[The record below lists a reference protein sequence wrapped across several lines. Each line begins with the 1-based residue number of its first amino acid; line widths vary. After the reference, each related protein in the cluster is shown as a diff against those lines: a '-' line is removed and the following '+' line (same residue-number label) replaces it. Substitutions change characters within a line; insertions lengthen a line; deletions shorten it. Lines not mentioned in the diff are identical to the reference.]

1 VEAEPNAVYTLNLL
15 PDGHAGVPFNAGQIA
30 WISTGNSPW
39 VLSSNPFSYA
49 GSDVAPGGRLRFAI
63 KELGDFTST
72 IKDLKPGHRVYV
84 DGPYGYFN
92 LHMKDMQ
99 EGFVLLAGGIGVAP
113 VMSIVN
119 TLADTHD
126 KRPVYVFY
134 GDYNEDTALYQDE
147 FAAAAEK
154 IDLRLY
160 TVLEK
165 PLNEDYPYPG
175 YITSDLMA
183 SVLPENYKDLFYFVC
198 GPEPMLRA
206 MENNFVKLGIARSHV
221 HFGIQSSQVHI
232 ENFEMA

>member
-1 VEAEPNAVYTLNLL
+1 
-15 PDGHAGVPFNAGQIA
+15 
-30 WISTGNSPW
+30 
-39 VLSSNPFSYA
+39 VL
-49 GSDVAPGGRLRFAI
+49 I
-63 KELGDFTST
+63 
-72 IKDLKPGHRVYV
+72 
-84 DGPYGYFN
+84 
-92 LHMKDMQ
+92 
-99 EGFVLLAGGIGVAP
+99 AGGIGVAP

-119 TLADTHD
+119 SLADTND

-154 IDLRLY
+154 INLKLF

-165 PLNEDYPYPG
+165 PLNKDYPYAG
-175 YITSDLMA
+175 YITSELMA

-206 MENNFVKLGIARSHV
+206 MEKNFVKLGIAKSNV
-221 HFGIQSSQVHI
+221 YFGIKSSQVHI